1 MLAGGENPA
10 RWACFPALQT
20 EKRPQISPLS
30 PPHSRAETMQIFKG
44 QSLDSFLHAAIKMYG
59 IVVLPSD
66 WPCHKISK
74 LFLIV
79 DSLFLTM
86 ASNS

>member
-1 MLAGGENPA
+1 MSLINSWLFHKKILTLLAGGENPA

-44 QSLDSFLHAAIKMYG
+44 QSLESF
-59 IVVLPSD
+59 
-66 WPCHKISK
+66 
-74 LFLIV
+74 
-79 DSLFLTM
+79 
-86 ASNS
+86 